1 GAFHPLLCIGGGD
14 APWATR
20 RGLGDRG
27 LRTRV
32 PTLNIHLALP
42 LTQPFRL
49 TLANTNQN
57 KDDHCKEKPATDPD
71 QPPLLSFRNSSRT
84 RSRGWDP
91 TSPVRSGGSGK
102 VSATLGLLATSGIW
116 EIASRSDLGAQRRWF
131 ASAPIR
137 LRGSVVPAVKLWRV
151 AIDVSFHPLASVS
164 SLGFSGLQGLVA
176 DCWVRSGYRSPIV
189 VCGLVIFLVCSTF
202 TVLSEWVPDYGCFF
216 PLLPPEVT
224 ISPPEHGDANLFLGI
239 FRPRLWPLDFS
250 IAAVGRGGWVLTWL
264 CLSVSSPFFTAFL
277 MMEEIN
283 FTLSDGATGGVFD
296 FEEFLRCDVCLS
308 QIPKNSISVLRLSRV
323 ALEIGGR
330 SGILRNGAAPLAAVA
345 FADDCGLT
353 VEKIRALSRPSL

>member
-1 GAFHPLLCIGGGD
+1 YPLPLILPLILPTLARLGGAFHPLLGIGGGD

-49 TLANTNQN
+49 TMANTNQS
-57 KDDHCKEKPATDPD
+57 KDDHCKEKPVTDPD

-102 VSATLGLLATSGIW
+102 VSAILSLLATSGIW
-116 EIASRSDLGAQRRWF
+116 EIASRSDLGARRRSF

-137 LRGSVVPAVKLWRV
+137 LRGS
-151 AIDVSFHPLASVS
+151 
-164 SLGFSGLQGLVA
+164 GLVA
-176 DCWVRSGYRSPIV
+176 DRWVRSGYRSLIV
-189 VCGLVIFLVCSTF
+189 GYSGRDFGHST
-202 TVLSEWVPDYGCFF
+202 
-216 PLLPPEVT
+216 
-224 ISPPEHGDANLFLGI
+224 SPSPRSVRLG
-239 FRPRLWPLDFS
+239 
-250 IAAVGRGGWVLTWL
+250 GGGGVLTWL

-277 MMEEIN
+277 MVEEIN

-296 FEEFLRCDVCLS
+296 FEEFLRCAVCLS

-345 FADDCGLT
+345 FADDCGLS